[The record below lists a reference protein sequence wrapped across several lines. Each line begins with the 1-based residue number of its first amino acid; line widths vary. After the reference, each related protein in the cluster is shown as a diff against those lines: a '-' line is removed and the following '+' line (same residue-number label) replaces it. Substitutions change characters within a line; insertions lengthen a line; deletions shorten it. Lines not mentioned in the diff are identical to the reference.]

1 MSYFKLEQKIVDT
14 ARAHICTAHI
24 QQLEREHEGGIQ
36 RTLISK
42 RAMRLEKG
50 PGEPQRHMW
59 FFYAY
64 IPNATA
70 TKSPLI

>member
-36 RTLISK
+36 RTLIDPLSFLGGYSISVPYI
-42 RAMRLEKG
+42 AAL
-50 PGEPQRHMW
+50 PSIY
-59 FFYAY
+59 FFF
-64 IPNATA
+64 I
-70 TKSPLI
+70 L